1 MSLRIV
7 FMGTPEFAV
16 PSLRRLLEEAY
27 EVVGV
32 ITAPDK
38 MGGRGKKQRLESA
51 VKRFARQKGLRVLQ
65 PKNLKDPHFLEELRS
80 LGPQLQ
86 VVVAFRMLPRQVWN
100 MPELGTINLHASLL
114 PKYRGAAPIN
124 WAIIRGEHETGL
136 TTFFINEQIDTG
148 DMLRQLRVPI
158 RPDDTAGDLHD
169 RLMAA
174 GSDLLLQTV
183 QAIERGEAK
192 PVPQAHREATPAPKI
207 YHDTCR
213 IDFDQPTGAVYNF
226 IRGMSPYPGAWTTL
240 DGKEFKILEAR
251 PVSLKHPN
259 RPGNLLTD
267 NKQWMH
273 IATQDGAIE
282 AQKVKMEGRRAMA
295 ITDFLNGY
303 DLSASRIG

>member
-1 MSLRIV
+1 
-7 FMGTPEFAV
+7 MGTPEFAV